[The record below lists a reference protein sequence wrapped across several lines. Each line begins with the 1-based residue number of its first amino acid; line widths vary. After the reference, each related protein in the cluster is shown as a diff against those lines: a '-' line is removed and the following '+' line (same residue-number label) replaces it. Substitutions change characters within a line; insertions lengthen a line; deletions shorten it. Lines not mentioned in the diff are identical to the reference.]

1 MDGYRVPAGEHR
13 VEEKIKG
20 SLFIATAGRAGSPE
34 AARAF
39 VDGVKREFR
48 DATHNCHAFVAGAP
62 GFALSGMGDDGEPKG
77 TAGPPMHQ
85 VLTHCGVGEIA
96 VVVTRY
102 SSGIKLGTGGL
113 VRAYS
118 GLVKLCLASLP
129 TLFYVTAEPFFLEVG
144 YSDLKSVTHEVA
156 RHRGEVIGEAFSA
169 IVTLSVRLPEAEKA
183 AFLAR
188 ISHMARVVEA

>member
-20 SLFIATAGRAGSPE
+20 SLFIATAGRVASPGE
-34 AARAF
+34 ARAF
-39 VDGVKREFR
+39 VDRMKKEFR
-48 DATHNCHAFVAGAP
+48 DATHNCHAFVAGPP

-118 GLVKLCLASLP
+118 GLTKLSLESLP
-129 TLFYVTAEPFFLEVG
+129 TLFHATSDPLSLEMEYG
-144 YSDLKSVTHEVA
+144 RLKSVKHELEMYG
-156 RHRGEVIGEAFSA
+156 GEILREAFSE
-169 IVTLSVRLPEAEKA
+169 VVKLVVRLPDGERE
-183 AFLAR
+183 AFLSRVSRMAR
-188 ISHMARVVEA
+188 IVDA